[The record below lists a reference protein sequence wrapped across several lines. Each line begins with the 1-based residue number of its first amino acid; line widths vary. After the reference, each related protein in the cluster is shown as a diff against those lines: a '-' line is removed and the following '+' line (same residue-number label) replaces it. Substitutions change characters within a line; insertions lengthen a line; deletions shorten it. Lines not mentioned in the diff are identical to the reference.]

1 MSNHLKWSHSHF
13 SLPGT
18 RIPNINQFPIL
29 NKNEASKE
37 LEIPFQK
44 DCGSDDECQSSLQA
58 EMELFSDDLTPIT
71 GNILELGE
79 NKEILINVTVS
90 NTGEPA
96 YFAWLNLNFSRVF
109 SFVGR
114 ADDVTDI
121 LCDLVDE
128 ISINCNLG
136 NPFLRRTETLQFK
149 LVPLYSPQ
157 MPGDV
162 MFTTNLTTTS
172 DNSVEDEEASL
183 TVSKQFTLVRRSEVS
198 IRGSVRPESIL
209 YGGQVVG
216 ESAIRDIKEIGSK
229 VIHTFHIVNDG
240 PWQADS
246 VNVHISWP
254 YQVETGQTQGKWL
267 LYLTDPVEI
276 SPPGVGKCFIN
287 PRNINSLGLRQK
299 KADLVTATRSSASS
313 SSSSSSKS
321 SQYNYKYEDLP
332 AQYNSISGEGN

>member
-1 MSNHLKWSHSHF
+1 M
-13 SLPGT
+13 
-18 RIPNINQFPIL
+18 
-29 NKNEASKE
+29 
-37 LEIPFQK
+37 
-44 DCGSDDECQSSLQA
+44 
-58 EMELFSDDLTPIT
+58 
-71 GNILELGE
+71 GE
-79 NKEILINVTVS
+79 NREILLNVTIS

-121 LCDLVDE
+121 LCDLADE

-149 LVPLYSPQ
+149 LVPLYSPR

-172 DNSVEDEEASL
+172 DNVQSDEASL
-183 TVSKQFTLVRRSEVS
+183 TESKVFTLVRRAEVS
-198 IRGSVRPESIL
+198 IRGSIRPASIL

-246 VNVHISWP
+246 VNVHIDWP
-254 YQVETGQTQGKWL
+254 YQVRSRRLAGRCNPHTLFQVETGQAQGKWL

-287 PRNINSLGLRQK
+287 PRNINSLGLREKQSDILK
-299 KADLVTATRSSASS
+299 ATRASASS
-313 SSSSSSKS
+313 APSVP

-332 AQYNSISGEGN
+332 PQYNSISGEGN

>member
-1 MSNHLKWSHSHF
+1 M
-13 SLPGT
+13 
-18 RIPNINQFPIL
+18 
-29 NKNEASKE
+29 
-37 LEIPFQK
+37 
-44 DCGSDDECQSSLQA
+44 
-58 EMELFSDDLTPIT
+58 
-71 GNILELGE
+71 GE
-79 NKEILINVTVS
+79 NREILLNVTIS

-121 LCDLVDE
+121 LCDLADE

-149 LVPLYSPQ
+149 LVPLYSPR

-172 DNSVEDEEASL
+172 DNVQSDEASL
-183 TVSKQFTLVRRSEVS
+183 TESKVFTLVRRAEVS
-198 IRGSVRPESIL
+198 IRGSIRPASIL

-246 VNVHISWP
+246 VNVHIDWP
-254 YQVETGQTQGKWL
+254 YQVTSRRLAGRCNPHTLFQVETGQAQGKWL

-287 PRNINSLGLRQK
+287 PRNINSLGLREKQSDILK
-299 KADLVTATRSSASS
+299 ATRASASS
-313 SSSSSSKS
+313 VPSVP

-332 AQYNSISGEGN
+332 PQYNSISGEGN

>member
-1 MSNHLKWSHSHF
+1 M
-13 SLPGT
+13 
-18 RIPNINQFPIL
+18 
-29 NKNEASKE
+29 
-37 LEIPFQK
+37 
-44 DCGSDDECQSSLQA
+44 
-58 EMELFSDDLTPIT
+58 
-71 GNILELGE
+71 GE
-79 NKEILINVTVS
+79 NREILLNVTIS

-121 LCDLVDE
+121 LCDLADE

-149 LVPLYSPQ
+149 LVPLYSPR

-172 DNSVEDEEASL
+172 DNVQSDEASL
-183 TVSKQFTLVRRSEVS
+183 TESKVFTLVRRAEVS
-198 IRGSVRPESIL
+198 IRGSIRPASIL

-246 VNVHISWP
+246 VNVHIDWP
-254 YQVETGQTQGKWL
+254 YQVRSRRLAGRCNPHTLFQVETGQAQGKWL

-287 PRNINSLGLRQK
+287 PRNINSLGLREKQSDILK
-299 KADLVTATRSSASS
+299 ATRASASS
-313 SSSSSSKS
+313 VPSVP

-332 AQYNSISGEGN
+332 PQYNSISGEGN